1 MKSPQPPGPFFA
13 RNAAVAAADASERRG
28 VPALV
33 GYLRRHLDQGFVLIS
48 LASVVLINYVA
59 PQKIAFI
66 NFYFLPVIV
75 AGYLAGVRTSV
86 TGAFLCVLLVAMYA
100 ISAPDLFTAP
110 ETGQELSFHI
120 MAWGGFLVLAGYV
133 VGKQTERNAALE
145 ERERVATVVGLS
157 KLAEYRDED
166 TGNHLLRIR
175 RYTEVLA
182 RSLAGG
188 PHRDYLQEARIR
200 DLLLSCV
207 LHDIGKVAVPDAI
220 LLKPGRLTPEEFA
233 VIQLH
238 PENGRAAI
246 AEIRRQVGHRTYLEM
261 AEQIALSHHERWDG
275 SGYPAGLRGEEIP
288 LSARIVALADVY
300 DALTTK
306 RTYKDALPHEEA
318 RRIILSE
325 RARHF
330 DPAVVDAFL
339 REEARFS
346 DIREAC
352 GNPEFREVATRDAA
366 QPARAAAG

>member
-1 MKSPQPPGPFFA
+1 MKSPQQPGLSSKP
-13 RNAAVAAADASERRG
+13 AAAASAAAASQRRG
-28 VPALV
+28 VPTLA
-33 GYLRRHLDQGFVLIS
+33 GYLRRHLDQGFVLII
-48 LASVVLINYVA
+48 LASVVLINYLA

-100 ISAPDLFTAP
+100 IAAPDLFTAP
-110 ETGQELSFHI
+110 ETGQELGFHI

-182 RSLAGG
+182 RSLAAG
-188 PHRDYLQEARIR
+188 PHRDYLHEARIH

-246 AEIRRQVGHRTYLEM
+246 AEIRRQIGHRTYLEM
-261 AEQIALSHHERWDG
+261 AEQIALRHHERWDG

-306 RTYKDALPHEEA
+306 RTYKDAFPHEEA

-325 RARHF
+325 RAKHF

-339 REEARFS
+339 RKEALFS

-352 GNPEFREVATRDAA
+352 GNPDPCEVPPRDAA
-366 QPARAAAG
+366 QPARAALG